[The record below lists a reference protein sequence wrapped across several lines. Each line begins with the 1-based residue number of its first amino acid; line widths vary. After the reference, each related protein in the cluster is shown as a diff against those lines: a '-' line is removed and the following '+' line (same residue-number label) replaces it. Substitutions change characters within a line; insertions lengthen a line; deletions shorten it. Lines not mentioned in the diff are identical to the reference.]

1 MLALLSG
8 KAADFSVVI
17 VEPRGGGPSYT
28 KHVILRETQSVIR
41 AVEEIQKARKDL
53 RKAKENLANANS
65 RLEQEWAKPRVNP
78 KRQKSLKQEE
88 ETLRI
93 ALETLPAKDR

>member
-1 MLALLSG
+1 MSSCGKLSRP
-8 KAADFSVVI
+8 FV
-17 VEPRGGGPSYT
+17 P
-28 KHVILRETQSVIR
+28 
-41 AVEEIQKARKDL
+41 VEEIQKARKDL

-88 ETLRI
+88 ERLRI
-93 ALETLPAKDR
+93 ALKALQQ